1 MHCFEDTVRVTAA
14 APRGPAFWGDAA
26 ACMDLSRCGSVQAEL
41 VTALCTA
48 YVKERSEGQAND
60 VAGLYLRAN
69 IEWLFLAYARLDP
82 TGSARALI
90 SEATEGVFKFPD
102 AAASALG
109 SGSDGKAGGSSGGGT
124 REERLKRAKLAQQ
137 RAASRI
143 GKMGGIFKS
152 FVQDGG
158 DENGMSWDDDEVEG
172 GADVDESDALEC
184 IVCQTRGEGLG
195 LLCLFQTSCNLQHAV
210 MRDPSNAAIQ
220 QVYRIVA
227 TDTPVFSAPS
237 RQAAKVAT
245 LHHSTHVT
253 ADGRRGAWMR
263 ISAPQ
268 VSAAIYSKLSR
279 IQALLV

>member
-1 MHCFEDTVRVTAA
+1 
-14 APRGPAFWGDAA
+14 
-26 ACMDLSRCGSVQAEL
+26 MDLSRSGSVQTEL

-69 IEWLFLAYARLDP
+69 IEWLFLAYARLDHS
-82 TGSARALI
+82 GCARALI
-90 SEATEGVFKFPD
+90 SEATDGIFKFVS
-102 AAASALG
+102 AAAAPG
-109 SGSDGKAGGSSGGGT
+109 GGADGKAGSSGGT
-124 REERLKRAKLAQQ
+124 REDRLKRAKLAQQ

-143 GKMGGIFKS
+143 GKMGGSFKS

-158 DENGMSWDDDEVEG
+158 DENGMTWDDDEVNDD
-172 GADVDESDALEC
+172 ADVDESDALEC

-210 MRDPSNAAIQ
+210 MRDPSNAILQ
-220 QVYRIVA
+220 RVYRVVA

-237 RQAAKVAT
+237 RQAATVAT

-253 ADGRRGAWMR
+253 ADGRRGAWVHL
-263 ISAPQ
+263 SAPQ
-268 VSAAIYSKLSR
+268 VSTHR
-279 IQALLV
+279 